1 MASGSSAIPA
11 GHGNGPAAAPAQPH
25 HQPQQ
30 EGDKGKGRVDEG
42 AETAGAETSA
52 SASTPASASA
62 SATAQA
68 ETYEA
73 THVHAVYE
81 AIAPHF
87 SSTRHKPWPL
97 VAQFLLGQ
105 RPGSIG
111 LDVGCGNGKY
121 LRVNPAIHILGS
133 DRSAALVRLAWEGQ
147 RAERPAQDDVA
158 VPGIG
163 QVDVA
168 VADGLALPHRH
179 SAVDFVISIAVIH
192 HLSTPARRREAI
204 AALLEC
210 VRPREGRVLVYVW
223 ALEQASSRRGWDEGS
238 DQDTLV
244 PWVMRKPKGQG
255 PEETFQR
262 YYHLY
267 RKGELEEDAVAAG
280 GVVEDSGYERDNWWV
295 ICSRPS

>member
-1 MASGSSAIPA
+1 MASGSSAMPA
-11 GHGNGPAAAPAQPH
+11 GGADGSSGAPGQSH
-25 HQPQQ
+25 HQPHQ
-30 EGDKGKGRVDEG
+30 EGG
-42 AETAGAETSA
+42 ASSA
-52 SASTPASASA
+52 SASSSPAPAPP
-62 SATAQA
+62 ATAQA

-97 VAQFLLGQ
+97 VAQFLLAQ

-147 RAERPAQDDVA
+147 RDVKPAHDDAEAGNAGSNAGSNAETGSRS
-158 VPGIG
+158 G

-168 VADGLALPHRH
+168 IADGLALPHRR

-192 HLSTPARRREAI
+192 HLSTPVRRREAI
-204 AALLEC
+204 VALLEC
-210 VRPREGRVLVYVW
+210 VRPRDGRVLVYVW
-223 ALEQASSRRGWDEGS
+223 ALEQSSSRRGWDEGS
-238 DQDTLV
+238 QQDTLV
-244 PWVMRKPKGQG
+244 PWVMRKRKGQG
-255 PEETFQR
+255 PDETFQR

-267 RKGELEEDAVAAG
+267 RKGELEEDVVAAG
-280 GVVEDSGYERDNWWV
+280 GAVEDSGYERDNWWV